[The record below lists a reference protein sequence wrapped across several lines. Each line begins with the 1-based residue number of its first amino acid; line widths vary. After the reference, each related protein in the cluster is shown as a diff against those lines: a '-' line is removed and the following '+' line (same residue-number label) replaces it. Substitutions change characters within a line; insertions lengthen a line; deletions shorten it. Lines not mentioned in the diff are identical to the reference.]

1 LLYDKRHH
9 ELVILDWALTDRLT
23 RQQRENVL
31 MLVLMLMLRDVDGV
45 RLAITR
51 LRLHRG
57 PNDEAEERIIREHSN
72 RFLDALPLFE
82 LPGPMDAMCLLD
94 EIAMEGVR
102 FPAALLMFRKASFTL
117 DGVLQDVAGSSVRMD
132 AVVLRYALEHWAKTS
147 AALWMLL
154 STRDWISLDWSF
166 LTFFSRVFPRFLNAR
181 VAEQPQ

>member
-1 LLYDKRHH
+1 
-9 ELVILDWALTDRLT
+9 
-23 RQQRENVL
+23 
-31 MLVLMLMLRDVDGV
+31 
-45 RLAITR
+45 
-51 LRLHRG
+51 
-57 PNDEAEERIIREHSN
+57 
-72 RFLDALPLFE
+72 
-82 LPGPMDAMCLLD
+82 MCLLD